1 MKHICKKTISYM
13 ALSAFI
19 TAQAAAQ
26 NIIDVHCHNVLP
38 CHTEVLEKHD
48 AALDEG
54 FPLPAWDA
62 ESHLAFM
69 DSAGIGC
76 SVLTMPAPQP
86 YFGDNQE
93 CRETIRRY
101 NEYCAGLK
109 AAHPGRFLF
118 CAALPLPDVEAA
130 IAEAVYALDTLGAD
144 GVKLATNSHGQYLG
158 DKELDPLMEVLDKRE
173 AVVVLHPHKPVPVND
188 ELMAA
193 VPLAAYEYPAETTRA
208 LINMLARNIPARYP
222 GLKVVVPHCGS
233 FLPQA
238 LPRIKALAPALQAK
252 GMMGEIDFEANLS
265 QFYYDLAGAASP
277 STIRAMLAITSPG
290 HILYGSDYPYQPA
303 DVLTG
308 KLRQLEKELS
318 ADKQLASYKEMF
330 LWQNAARLF
339 AVQPS
344 ERTVDEE
351 RNALPEAGINVPDS
365 AANTS
370 QGMLVRISEI
380 EVYPEYI
387 NQYLSMALEVGA
399 TSVHEEPGVIAI
411 FPMVQQH
418 DSCQIRI
425 LEIYASQEAYK
436 HHIGTKHFQTYKQ
449 GTLHMVKSLD
459 LVDMQPMNPSAMPE
473 IFLKMKRGK

>member
-1 MKHICKKTISYM
+1 
-13 ALSAFI
+13 
-19 TAQAAAQ
+19 
-26 NIIDVHCHNVLP
+26 
-38 CHTEVLEKHD
+38 
-48 AALDEG
+48 
-54 FPLPAWDA
+54 
-62 ESHLAFM
+62 
-69 DSAGIGC
+69 
-76 SVLTMPAPQP
+76 
-86 YFGDNQE
+86 
-93 CRETIRRY
+93 
-101 NEYCAGLK
+101 
-109 AAHPGRFLF
+109 
-118 CAALPLPDVEAA
+118 
-130 IAEAVYALDTLGAD
+130 
-144 GVKLATNSHGQYLG
+144 
-158 DKELDPLMEVLDKRE
+158 
-173 AVVVLHPHKPVPVND
+173 
-188 ELMAA
+188 
-193 VPLAAYEYPAETTRA
+193 
-208 LINMLARNIPARYP
+208 
-222 GLKVVVPHCGS
+222 
-233 FLPQA
+233 
-238 LPRIKALAPALQAK
+238 
-252 GMMGEIDFEANLS
+252 
-265 QFYYDLAGAASP
+265 
-277 STIRAMLAITSPG
+277 MLAITSPE
-290 HILYGSDYPYQPA
+290 HILYGSDYPYQPT

-318 ADKQLASYKEMF
+318 ADKQLAPYKEMF

-344 ERTVDEE
+344 GRTVDEE

-399 TSVHEEPGVIAI
+399 TSVREEPGVIAI
-411 FPMVQQH
+411 FPMVQQR